1 MQVPPRRAPTRARSR
16 APWSARPTSVTSDH
30 LSRGAAEAPGRSS
43 RRGRRAGSP
52 RHFIEGEARDDA
64 GEELRHARARARST
78 RAACVVPAKIAVT
91 VPRAWRCSTPPP
103 APSRP
108 RASRSDS
115 GYRPPAAA
123 AGSARRRGRRRRST
137 QCVRRRPRPPASTR
151 AAAARALE
159 CRGLRSRC
167 GSSRRPSTTRRRGWP
182 RPARRRSPSA
192 SSPRSW
198 RGGRSRRAPG
208 CGRARTRCATTGCS
222 RRRAGGRGS
231 RRRRRS
237 SSSIAAC
244 STTTWAIRRRRCART
259 RSCCAR
265 RSSRPTPSAR
275 RSRATASA

>member
-1 MQVPPRRAPTRARSR
+1 MRRAIRAQERGPDGRATEWAERLSMLAASRS
-16 APWSARPTSVTSDH
+16 AS
-30 LSRGAAEAPGRSS
+30 GAKLLPACNKNCVAVPSETEVLRS
-43 RRGRRAGSP
+43 GAGNCS
-52 RHFIEGEARDDA
+52 
-64 GEELRHARARARST
+64 SC
-78 RAACVVPAKIAVT
+78 AAS
-91 VPRAWRCSTPPP
+91 RCSTPPP

-108 RASRSDS
+108 RASRSGW
-115 GYRPPAAA
+115 GYRLPAAA

-137 QCVRRRPRPPASTR
+137 RRARRPRPPASTR

-237 SSSIAAC
+237 SSSTAAC
-244 STTTWAIRRRRCART
+244 STTTWAIRRRRCAPT